1 MAHRIIPDDEIKY
14 VPKEKLDKLRQEVSA
29 ATEFSVVKTGH
40 KKEQKEDIVDQIA
53 ESEQD
58 DEDNISDEEFG
69 DLTAQIKAK
78 VAKEN
83 PELVKAAEAEKKAK
97 TKTKT
102 KTVEE
107 AMKELKEVKKPSTS
121 GVFGAVK
128 LR

>member
-1 MAHRIIPDDEIKY
+1 MAHKIIPDDEIKY

-29 ATEFSVVKTGH
+29 ATEFSVVKTGV
-40 KKEQKEDIVDQIA
+40 KKEKKEDLIDQIT
-53 ESEQD
+53 ESEQE

-83 PELVKAAEAEKKAK
+83 PDLVKAAAAEKKAK
-97 TKTKT
+97 TMTA
-102 KTVEE
+102 EE
-107 AMKELKEVKKPSTS
+107 AMKEVKEVKKPSTG